1 MSPAEAAL
9 SCYLCRVLLNSL
21 IYIKETMPGT
31 LAMPKRLF
39 ATDADIRQNLLVI
52 GQTNAEYF

>member
-1 MSPAEAAL
+1 
-9 SCYLCRVLLNSL
+9 
-21 IYIKETMPGT
+21 MPGT